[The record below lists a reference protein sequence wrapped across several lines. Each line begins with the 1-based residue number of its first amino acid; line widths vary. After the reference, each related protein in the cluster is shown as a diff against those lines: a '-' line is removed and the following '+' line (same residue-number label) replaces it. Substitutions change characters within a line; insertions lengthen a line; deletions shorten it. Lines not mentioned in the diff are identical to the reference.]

1 MAEEPKTVDIKDML
15 HFKTGN
21 IALPVL
27 ETILNTIP
35 FELGFVTRMM
45 NFNGSLI
52 MDIGSTNGLKRP
64 LVKTF

>member
-27 ETILNTIP
+27 ERRL
-35 FELGFVTRMM
+35 
-45 NFNGSLI
+45 
-52 MDIGSTNGLKRP
+52 
-64 LVKTF
+64 

>member
-27 ETILNTIP
+27 KQ
-35 FELGFVTRMM
+35 F
-45 NFNGSLI
+45 
-52 MDIGSTNGLKRP
+52 
-64 LVKTF
+64 

>member
-35 FELGFVTRMM
+35 FDWDL
-45 NFNGSLI
+45 
-52 MDIGSTNGLKRP
+52 
-64 LVKTF
+64 

>member
-27 ETILNTIP
+27 E
-35 FELGFVTRMM
+35 FQ
-45 NFNGSLI
+45 
-52 MDIGSTNGLKRP
+52 
-64 LVKTF
+64 